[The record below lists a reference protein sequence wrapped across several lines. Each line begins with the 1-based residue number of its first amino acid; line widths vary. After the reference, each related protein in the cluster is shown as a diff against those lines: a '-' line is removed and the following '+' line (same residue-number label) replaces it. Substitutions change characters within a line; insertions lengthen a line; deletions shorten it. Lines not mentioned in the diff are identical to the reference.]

1 MKNFINVGGTED
13 EQVEQ
18 ISKWLKNNGM
28 QIVAG
33 IVIGLSAIWGWSF
46 YGDYQDKEVE
56 NARTLYLN
64 YATDTSNT
72 GAYDQLLSDYGSSSY
87 ADQATLV
94 MAKQLFDAE
103 NYNGA
108 LILIEPLISSND
120 IAISSTSTLRAASV
134 YLQLGQHESA
144 LSTLDSLS
152 DTNFSG
158 LVNNMKGDI
167 YVDLGNTSDA
177 QTHYTLAL
185 NSVTANS
192 TLSQLIQVKLNDLN

>member
-1 MKNFINVGGTED
+1 MKNFINIGGTEE

-33 IVIGLSAIWGWSF
+33 IAIGLSAIWGWGY
-46 YGDYQDKEVE
+46 YGDVQDKENE

-64 YATDTSNT
+64 YVTDTSDT
-72 GAYDQLLSDYGSSSY
+72 GPYDQLLSDYGSSSY

-108 LILIEPLISSND
+108 LSLIEPLISSD
-120 IAISSTSTLRAASV
+120 EITISSTATLRAASV
-134 YLQLGQHESA
+134 YLQMGQHESA

-152 DTNFSG
+152 DTSFSG

-167 YVDLGNTSDA
+167 YVDLGNTANA
-177 QTHYTLAL
+177 QTHYALAL

-192 TLSQLIQVKLNDLN
+192 TLSQLIQIKLDGLN

>member
-1 MKNFINVGGTED
+1 MKNFINISGTEE
-13 EQVEQ
+13 EQVER

-33 IVIGLSAIWGWSF
+33 IAIGLSAIWGWGF
-46 YGDYQDKEVE
+46 YGDYQDKEAE
-56 NARTLYLN
+56 NARILYLS
-64 YATDTSNT
+64 YTTDTSNT

-94 MAKQLFDAE
+94 MAKQLFDTG
-103 NYNGA
+103 NYDGA
-108 LILIEPLISSND
+108 LSLIEPLTSSDD
-120 IAISSTSTLRAASV
+120 IAISSTATLRAASV
-134 YLQLGQHESA
+134 YLQLGQHKSA
-144 LSTLDSLS
+144 LSKLDLLS

-167 YVDLGNTSDA
+167 YVDLGNTANA

-185 NSVTANS
+185 NSVTVNS
-192 TLSQLIQVKLNDLN
+192 TLARLIQFKLDDLN

>member
-1 MKNFINVGGTED
+1 MKNFINISGTEE
-13 EQVEQ
+13 EQVER

-33 IVIGLSAIWGWSF
+33 IAIGLSAIWGWGF
-46 YGDYQDKEVE
+46 YGDYQDKEAE
-56 NARTLYLN
+56 NARILYLS
-64 YATDTSNT
+64 YTTDTSNT

-94 MAKQLFDAE
+94 MAKQLFDTG
-103 NYNGA
+103 NYDGA
-108 LILIEPLISSND
+108 LSLIESLTSSDD
-120 IAISSTSTLRAASV
+120 IAISSTATLRAASV

-144 LSTLDSLS
+144 LSKLDLLS

-167 YVDLGNTSDA
+167 YVDLGNTANA

-185 NSVTANS
+185 NSVTVNS
-192 TLSQLIQVKLNDLN
+192 TLARLIQFKLDDLN

>member
-46 YGDYQDKEVE
+46 YGDYQDKEAE

-64 YATDTSNT
+64 YVTDTAT
-72 GAYDQLLSDYGSSSY
+72 PGAYDQLLSDYGSSSY

-192 TLSQLIQVKLNDLN
+192 TLSQLIQVKLDDLN

>member
-1 MKNFINVGGTED
+1 MKNFINISGTEE
-13 EQVEQ
+13 EQVER

-33 IVIGLSAIWGWSF
+33 IAIGLSAIWGWGF
-46 YGDYQDKEVE
+46 YGDYQDKEAE
-56 NARTLYLN
+56 NARILYLS
-64 YATDTSNT
+64 YTTDTSNT

-94 MAKQLFDAE
+94 MAKQLFDTG
-103 NYNGA
+103 NYDGA
-108 LILIEPLISSND
+108 LSLIEPLTSSDD
-120 IAISSTSTLRAASV
+120 IAISSTATLRAASV

-144 LSTLDSLS
+144 LSKLDLLS

-167 YVDLGNTSDA
+167 YVDLGNTANA

-185 NSVTANS
+185 NSVTVNS
-192 TLSQLIQVKLNDLN
+192 TLARLIQFKLDDLN

>member
-1 MKNFINVGGTED
+1 MKNFINIGGTEE
-13 EQVEQ
+13 EQVER

-33 IVIGLSAIWGWSF
+33 IAIGLSAIWGLGQ
-46 YGDYQDKEVE
+46 YGDYQDKEAE

-72 GAYDQLLSDYGSSSY
+72 GAYDQLLADYGSSSY

-94 MAKQLFDAE
+94 MAKQLFDEE

-108 LILIEPLISSND
+108 LSLIEPLISSDD
-120 IAISSTSTLRAASV
+120 IAISSIAILRAASV

-144 LSTLDSLS
+144 LSTLNSLS
-152 DTNFSG
+152 DTSFSG
-158 LVNNMKGDI
+158 LVNSMKGDI
-167 YVDLGNTSDA
+167 YVDLGNTADA
-177 QTHYTLAL
+177 QTHYILAL

-192 TLSQLIQVKLNDLN
+192 TLSQLIQIKLDDLN

>member
-1 MKNFINVGGTED
+1 MKNFINIGGTEE

-33 IVIGLSAIWGWSF
+33 IAIGLSAIWGWGF
-46 YGDYQDKEVE
+46 YGDYQDKEAE
-56 NARTLYLN
+56 NARTLYLS

-72 GAYDQLLSDYGSSSY
+72 GAYDQLLLDYGSSSY

-94 MAKQLFDAE
+94 MAKQLFDTG
-103 NYNGA
+103 NYDGA
-108 LILIEPLISSND
+108 LSLIEPLTSSDD
-120 IAISSTSTLRAASV
+120 IAISSTATLRAASV

-144 LSTLDSLS
+144 LSTLDLLG

-167 YVDLGNTSDA
+167 YVDLGNNADA
-177 QTHYTLAL
+177 QTHYTLAF

-192 TLSQLIQVKLNDLN
+192 TLARLIQFKLDDLN